1 LEGACIDYR
10 TTVYPIHLEIL
21 NRQISLLQAKLS
33 PQLTPPHLDSP
44 FRISSLLLTLMK
56 KMCSYVD
63 SVGDIIPRLF
73 EGTRC
78 DMQTRNECS
87 EILREKLR

>member
-1 LEGACIDYR
+1 
-10 TTVYPIHLEIL
+10 
-21 NRQISLLQAKLS
+21 
-33 PQLTPPHLDSP
+33 
-44 FRISSLLLTLMK
+44 MK

-78 DMQTRNECS
+78 DMQTRNESS